1 MKKSHVIIPQAS
13 QIPDCSRS
21 KVRSSRLC
29 ACVSGHSARSISFC
43 GSTRSRKRNAA
54 RKLLI
59 FGAGDGREE
68 ASMRNRC
75 IDRDVFDEA
84 NANLETIADLAS
96 TNDDL
101 HRVKGGDLAQ
111 LLRLVAKQM
120 RDSLI
125 EKP

>member
-1 MKKSHVIIPQAS
+1 
-13 QIPDCSRS
+13 
-21 KVRSSRLC
+21 
-29 ACVSGHSARSISFC
+29 
-43 GSTRSRKRNAA
+43 
-54 RKLLI
+54 
-59 FGAGDGREE
+59 
-68 ASMRNRC
+68 MRNRC